1 MGDPILT
8 RTGLILEPSKAGGK
22 VALTVMRAD
31 NGILFRMV
39 ETSHE
44 PVPLGDCVISWMDVD
59 MLIGKLCEFRDASMP
74 KHHYFDIAIGR
85 LGGRI

>member
-22 VALTVMRAD
+22 TSLAVMRAD

-44 PVPLGDCVISWMDVD
+44 PVPLGDCVIAWKDLD
-59 MLIGKLCEFRDASMP
+59 MLIQKLCEFSDANLP
-74 KHHYFDIAIGR
+74 RHHYFDIDIGKMGSR
-85 LGGRI
+85 M